1 VLSSIGWLFSLPG
14 LSGDHWRQTFVGSL
28 AQWWSWGLVTPVI
41 FWADRH
47 LPFSDKQL
55 APPIL
60 AHLLPSVFLTATY
73 IYVFAAVR
81 ALLGMGSWSALL
93 DTRILASALKGMF
106 LWSWLVYWLIFGARQ
121 IYRYY
126 EHYLS
131 SELRMERLER
141 SFSEARLNAKLLD
154 SLVAVDA
161 VCSEPVSGSLPA
173 IREKYR
179 EYLSFSAAH
188 DGVDQE
194 KKAFTPHFVFS

>member
-1 VLSSIGWLFSLPG
+1 MCENNIVSHLAIASTRAERLVKSWMGRCLLTVLVLSSIGWLFSLPG

-28 AQWWSWGLVTPVI
+28 AQWWSWGLMTPVI

-106 LWSWLVYWLIFGARQ
+106 L
-121 IYRYY
+121 
-126 EHYLS
+126 
-131 SELRMERLER
+131 
-141 SFSEARLNAKLLD
+141 
-154 SLVAVDA
+154 
-161 VCSEPVSGSLPA
+161 
-173 IREKYR
+173 
-179 EYLSFSAAH
+179 
-188 DGVDQE
+188 
-194 KKAFTPHFVFS
+194 